1 MTLSPELPPEESLT
15 VEFKSDRKKLPD
27 RELVET
33 VVCLANADGGTIY
46 LGVEDDGRPTGL
58 HADHEQLAGLP
69 AMIANRTSPPLVVTV
84 QSLVIDGVSIARI
97 DVPRSFQIIATSDGT
112 TKRRRLNADGH
123 PECVPLLPHEFQTRL
138 SDLGALDATAQP
150 VPGSTRD
157 DLDPAER
164 ARLRQFVT
172 RFKGDDALSHLSDEE
187 MDGALGL
194 VVRDGSTM
202 TPSLAGLLLIG
213 KEASIRT
220 LVPTHE
226 LAFQV
231 LEGEEV
237 RLNEFS
243 RAPLL
248 RLFESV
254 DALFRPL
261 NPERDVQVGLFR
273 VPVPRVDHRAFREAV
288 ANAVAHRD
296 YTRGGAVHVRFDS
309 DTLVVSNPGGFV
321 EGVTQQNLLTTEPR
335 PRNPCLA
342 DALKRIG
349 VVERT
354 GRGVDLIYRGL
365 LRYGRPRPDYARSTP
380 TSVVLRIPASGADLG
395 FMRMVIDAE
404 ESRGE
409 ALPIDSLIA
418 LSCLKMERRIS
429 SGELAEAIQKDRS
442 EAKATLERLV
452 EAGLVEPHGRTR
464 AQTYMLAAG
473 VYTSLGQK
481 VEYTR
486 QVGFDA
492 IQQEQMVLGLA
503 RDHGSVQR
511 ADVMVICRLSGDQA
525 SRLLKR
531 LVNQGK
537 LVASGKKRWTRYA
550 LPREGSE

>member
-1 MTLSPELPPEESLT
+1 M
-15 VEFKSDRKKLPD
+15 
-27 RELVET
+27 
-33 VVCLANADGGTIY
+33 
-46 LGVEDDGRPTGL
+46 
-58 HADHEQLAGLP
+58 
-69 AMIANRTSPPLVVTV
+69 
-84 QSLVIDGVSIARI
+84 
-97 DVPRSFQIIATSDGT
+97 
-112 TKRRRLNADGH
+112 
-123 PECVPLLPHEFQTRL
+123 LPHEIQTRL
-138 SDLGALDATAQP
+138 SELGALDATAQP

-194 VVRDGSTM
+194 VVRDGPTM
-202 TPSLAGLLLIG
+202 TPSLTGLLLIG
-213 KEASIRT
+213 KESSIRT

-342 DALKRIG
+342 DVLKRIG

-365 LRYGRPRPDYARSTP
+365 LRYGRPRPDYSRSGP
-380 TSVVLRIPASGADLG
+380 TSVVLRMPASDADLG
-395 FMRMVIDAE
+395 FLHVVLEAE
-404 ESRGE
+404 ESQRGP
-409 ALPIDSLIA
+409 LPIDSLIA
-418 LSCLKMERRIS
+418 LSCLREQRRMS
-429 SGELAEAIQKDRS
+429 ADELAEAIQKDRMD
-442 EAKATLERLV
+442 AKGTLERLV
-452 EAGLVEPHGRTR
+452 EAGLVEPHGTSRARTF
-464 AQTYMLAAG
+464 TLAAS
-473 VYTSLGQK
+473 VYAKMGQK

-486 QVGFDA
+486 QAGMDA
-492 IQQEQMVLGLA
+492 IHQEQMVLRYV
-503 RDHGSVQR
+503 RDHGPIAR
-511 ADVMVICRLSGDQA
+511 AAVMELCRIEGRQA
-525 SRLLKR
+525 THLLKR
-531 LVNQGK
+531 LVEKGA
-537 LVASGKKRWTRYA
+537 LLSTGERRWRTYH
-550 LPREGSE
+550 LPEEGR